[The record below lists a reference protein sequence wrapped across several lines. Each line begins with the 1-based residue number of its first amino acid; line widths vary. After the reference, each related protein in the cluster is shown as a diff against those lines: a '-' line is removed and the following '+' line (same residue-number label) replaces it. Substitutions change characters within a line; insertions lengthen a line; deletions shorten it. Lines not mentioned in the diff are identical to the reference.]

1 MPISSFPISVKSSI
15 NLSDIN
21 IDTDLNMGT
30 NKIIGY
36 AKNVYPI
43 IHGVTPLNYGNL
55 VGSEVLI
62 LNDDTV
68 YSTEYQ
74 YTGTWYTKITLTLT
88 EALSELIISGRQFR
102 LTWENELKNSSTYTT
117 YTQMGIPPKFTG
129 YDGSGSTYQV
139 KGGIRSILTY
149 NPYSYNDALIIQ
161 VKTASGAGYI
171 RNNKVW
177 LIGWID
183 HYPNVITD
191 DLWESYGFNG
201 VAGIE
206 LFNGDSVK
214 LNNDLIYN
222 GTTYPTT
229 PSSDSSLKYYYNKLT
244 DLDSLEQIEVL
255 SGHPKITFKI

>member
-1 MPISSFPISVKSSI
+1 MGISSQAISVKSSV

-21 IDTDLNMGT
+21 IDCDLNMGT

-43 IHGVTPLNYGNL
+43 IHGVTPLNYANL

-62 LNDDTV
+62 LSDDTV
-68 YSTEYQ
+68 YSTASYN
-74 YTGTWYTKITLTLT
+74 TWYTKITLTLT

-117 YTQMGIPPKFTG
+117 YTQMGISPNFTSYSG
-129 YDGSGSTYQV
+129 YGSTYLV
-139 KGGIRSILTY
+139 KGGIGAILTY

-161 VKTASGAGYI
+161 VKSSSGTGYI

-201 VAGIE
+201 IAGIE

-214 LNNDLIYN
+214 LNDHLTYN

>member
-21 IDTDLNMGT
+21 IDSDLDMGAK
-30 NKIIGY
+30 NIIGY
-36 AKNVYPI
+36 SKNVYPI
-43 IHGVTPLNYGNL
+43 IHGVTPLNYANL

-62 LNDDTV
+62 LSDDTE
-68 YSTEYQ
+68 YSTPQ
-74 YTGTWYTKITLTLT
+74 YETWYTIITLTLT

-102 LTWENELKNSSTYTT
+102 LTWENELKNSGGNTT
-117 YTQMGIPPKFTG
+117 YTRMGISPNFTG
-129 YDGSGSTYQV
+129 YSDVGSTYVV
-139 KGGIRSILTY
+139 KGGIGTILTY

-161 VKTASGAGYI
+161 VKSSWGIGYI

-191 DLWESYGFNG
+191 DLWESYGFSG

-214 LNNDLIYN
+214 LNDDLTYN

-229 PSSDSSLKYYYNKLT
+229 PSSDSSEMYYYNKLT

>member
-1 MPISSFPISVKSSI
+1 MPISSFPISVKSSV

-21 IDTDLNMGT
+21 IDCDLNMGT

-43 IHGVTPLNYGNL
+43 IHGVTPLNYANL

-62 LNDDTV
+62 LSDDTV
-68 YSTEYQ
+68 YSTASYN
-74 YTGTWYTKITLTLT
+74 TWYTKITLTLT

-117 YTQMGIPPKFTG
+117 YTQMGISPNFTSYSG
-129 YDGSGSTYQV
+129 YGSTYLV
-139 KGGIRSILTY
+139 KGGIGAILTY

-161 VKTASGAGYI
+161 VKSSSGTGYI

-201 VAGIE
+201 IAGIE

-214 LNNDLIYN
+214 LNDHLTYN

>member
-1 MPISSFPISVKSSI
+1 MPISSFPISVRSSV

-21 IDTDLNMGT
+21 IDCDLNMGT

-43 IHGVTPLNYGNL
+43 IHGVTPLNYANL

-62 LNDDTV
+62 LNDDTE
-68 YSTEYQ
+68 YST
-74 YTGTWYTKITLTLT
+74 TSSGTWFTKITLTLT

-102 LTWENELKNSSTYTT
+102 LTWENELRNSSTGTV
-117 YTQMGIPPKFTG
+117 YTQMGITPYFTG
-129 YDGSGSTYQV
+129 YSDKSSTYKV
-139 KGGIRSILTY
+139 KGGIGSILTY

-161 VKTASGAGYI
+161 VKASSGTGYI

-201 VAGIE
+201 IAGIE

-214 LNNDLIYN
+214 LNDDLIYN

-255 SGHPKITFKI
+255 SGHPKITFKIL